1 MDKTLLHKTLFHL
14 FDISWTVKDALV
26 IGGILTLLVLI
37 NTVPVFLLCRPD
49 RYGACRTA
57 CVEAGYDEAERH
69 DGACRCRHSG
79 WTTLPET
86 VE

>member
-26 IGGILTLLVLI
+26 IGG
-37 NTVPVFLLCRPD
+37 
-49 RYGACRTA
+49 
-57 CVEAGYDEAERH
+57 GYDEAERH